1 MPRSSGVCG
10 GRSTRVPSLALRPS
24 CRTAAPSE
32 RAAGGFAARAAG
44 NGGGM
49 VRGGAQI
56 ESDGLQARL
65 QVRSWCDR
73 TGLCERRRGDLLLAV
88 TEAAANVVV
97 HAYPDGR
104 DGGFSLDLCQD
115 AGAVVLEVSDEGVGP
130 SGAAPST
137 GC

>member
-1 MPRSSGVCG
+1 
-10 GRSTRVPSLALRPS
+10 
-24 CRTAAPSE
+24 
-32 RAAGGFAARAAG
+32 
-44 NGGGM
+44 M

-56 ESDGLQARL
+56 ESDGLHVRLDAVPDSVPEARL

-137 GC
+137 GCGLGLEIIGRMFPGFTLVESEPGTRVTIRASAA